1 MNKIK
6 RTNILQL
13 HVINVFVLSAETFAV
28 VIASTPVSVF
38 NLSGRMDQK
47 VFVFLKF
54 MLNWKKSKR
63 IKHLPGE
70 QKMICVYYQINQNY
84 YVFFSDYL
92 HSFLQWFHIVIQCL
106 KLGNVSIVKQ
116 SNEKIIRYL
125 FIIFS
130 HSFRASVILA
140 GLGFSAIMQQQTTK

>member
-63 IKHLPGE
+63 IKRLPGE

-84 YVFFSDYL
+84 YVFFRLFTQLSSMVSYCYL
-92 HSFLQWFHIVIQCL
+92 VFEV
-106 KLGNVSIVKQ
+106 VSIVKQ
-116 SNEKIIRYL
+116 SNEKIIQYL

>member
-63 IKHLPGE
+63 IKRLPGE
-70 QKMICVYYQINQNY
+70 QKMICVYQNY
-84 YVFFSDYL
+84 YVFFRLFTQLSSMVSYCYL
-92 HSFLQWFHIVIQCL
+92 VFEV
-106 KLGNVSIVKQ
+106 VSIVKQ
-116 SNEKIIRYL
+116 SNEKIIQYL